1 MPRLQKKNFIL
12 RDLQNEIFYD
22 AGVSNNLKTHQRF
35 TKNAQDQI
43 GHLIEWRPVNDKKSA
58 DRLMQLVKE

>member
-1 MPRLQKKNFIL
+1 MPGLLKKKLSCAIY
-12 RDLQNEIFYD
+12 RNEIFYD

-43 GHLIEWRPVNDKKSA
+43 GHLIEWRPVNDKKA
-58 DRLMQLVKE
+58 PID